1 MNENL
6 DLLEINW
13 NDLKYF
19 LALWRYGRL
28 SLAATKLGCTHVTI
42 ANRIE
47 QLEKAIDTRLFY
59 QNSKGFHLT
68 KAGENLIPYA
78 EKCERTLRLANENYR
93 SGKEIR
99 SKIRI
104 GVTEGFSNYYLSDRL
119 PIWVKGKDIDI
130 ELISLAGATL
140 ITSGEVDI
148 SITVGPQ
155 KGSNIIQ
162 KKLSDYTLGLF
173 AATEYLSMNKSI
185 KAQSDLKNHSFIGY
199 IEDQVF
205 SDLLKYQNEIAPD
218 LQFIYK
224 STTIHTQRKAVRSGL
239 GIGIL
244 PHFVAYGDPVLSPV
258 LPDFLLHRELWIS
271 TSKDLHQ
278 FKDLKLTWDFIL
290 NACAEEKY
298 RFIDRK
304 VLSERE

>member
-130 ELISLAGATL
+130 ET
-140 ITSGEVDI
+140 
-148 SITVGPQ
+148 
-155 KGSNIIQ
+155 
-162 KKLSDYTLGLF
+162 
-173 AATEYLSMNKSI
+173 
-185 KAQSDLKNHSFIGY
+185 HFIGWCH
-199 IEDQVF
+199 F
-205 SDLLKYQNEIAPD
+205 NYQ
-218 LQFIYK
+218 
-224 STTIHTQRKAVRSGL
+224 
-239 GIGIL
+239 
-244 PHFVAYGDPVLSPV
+244 
-258 LPDFLLHRELWIS
+258 W
-271 TSKDLHQ
+271 
-278 FKDLKLTWDFIL
+278 
-290 NACAEEKY
+290 
-298 RFIDRK
+298 
-304 VLSERE
+304 